1 MKNIT
6 KLCLFLLLFVSCQR
20 SITYSFIKNENIEVL
35 EEEGSQCACNDPA
48 AYVPDTVIDGA
59 NHNYLI
65 NINYHALDFEKGKHN
80 FSLEEMSPYFWLLTE
95 NANMRLRTNEKM
107 KLPVGNLTPVI
118 DPYYQYRM
126 KASPDIGN
134 TTALYHHRLD
144 ERTEAYFLNK
154 GEGQNNFSR
163 SVTRL
168 AVHEDSILNVLVMSY
183 PPDELEK
190 SPQKYHGAGISLGT
204 IVKIAGLYQKGGE
217 YWAYATLLNH
227 EIGHAF
233 GLAHAWIAD
242 GCDDTPTNPNCFDDN
257 SCKGPSSNN
266 LMDYNNSQMA
276 MTPCQIGRVRMIM
289 ASEKAYQRKL
299 LVHDW
304 CTNPTGKTITIDQ
317 DIVWAG
323 ARDIDGDIIIKS
335 GASLR
340 LCCRVSMPENSKI
353 VVESGG
359 QLILDN
365 VRLHNSCGL
374 EWGGI
379 IVEKRGRKSGS
390 VVRIG
395 EVSLE

>member
-1 MKNIT
+1 
-6 KLCLFLLLFVSCQR
+6 
-20 SITYSFIKNENIEVL
+20 
-35 EEEGSQCACNDPA
+35 
-48 AYVPDTVIDGA
+48 
-59 NHNYLI
+59 
-65 NINYHALDFEKGKHN
+65 
-80 FSLEEMSPYFWLLTE
+80 
-95 NANMRLRTNEKM
+95 
-107 KLPVGNLTPVI
+107 
-118 DPYYQYRM
+118 
-126 KASPDIGN
+126 
-134 TTALYHHRLD
+134 
-144 ERTEAYFLNK
+144 
-154 GEGQNNFSR
+154 
-163 SVTRL
+163 
-168 AVHEDSILNVLVMSY
+168 
-183 PPDELEK
+183 
-190 SPQKYHGAGISLGT
+190 
-204 IVKIAGLYQKGGE
+204 
-217 YWAYATLLNH
+217 
-227 EIGHAF
+227 
-233 GLAHAWIAD
+233 
-242 GCDDTPTNPNCFDDN
+242 
-257 SCKGPSSNN
+257 
-266 LMDYNNSQMA
+266 
-276 MTPCQIGRVRMIM
+276 M